1 MPTPEPLSSR
11 EQILETLI
19 ACLHAL
25 DALGAAVPALHLNAA
40 IEALLDIEELPPS
53 LL

>member
-19 ACLHAL
+19 SCLRAL
-25 DALGAAVPALHLNAA
+25 DALGATIPALHLNAA
-40 IEALLDIEELPPS
+40 IEALLDIDDLPPTLS
-53 LL
+53 